1 MGRIITMMIL
11 FLAAIASKAI
21 ANPLAQDTDIKGRVL
36 NQDNQ
41 PVAVASVYLMSSTA
55 NVLIKSA
62 VTDENGVYTIIKA
75 PKGSYYIEVTS
86 VGYSKGKSAVFELG
100 DQTYQAEDIK
110 LSPSSQSIETVTVQG
125 QMPTVRNV
133 NGKLVLNV
141 ENSTLA
147 AGNNALEVVKR
158 APGVSVD
165 KDDNLQLMGQQGVTV
180 TIDGRQ
186 TYMTGEQLSNFLK
199 STDAAQIKSVEVS
212 TTRSAKEDAEGA
224 VGSINIVLKKNNT
237 EGFNGSF
244 IASAAHGKHLRGN
257 SSLSLNYKKRN
268 TTLFGSYAYTN
279 DKQENTLDLYREIRN
294 RENITYFDQKAK
306 FLERSKNHNFRAGIE
321 QKTSENNTMMF
332 QVSGNSYSEK
342 SENSSFTN
350 IGSAPSKIDSIL
362 RSPAKNDMGLDRISL
377 NFNNEYK
384 MDTLGQKL
392 TLDLDWSIFNNDANM
407 NYDNRMEFPDGT
419 LVKPEQIDRSIMPTD
434 IDIYVGKLDYVKPF
448 KQGNLEAGLK
458 YSKVKSDNNMVY
470 DRLDGDVWE
479 NIAKRSS
486 HFVYDEQIAAGYL
499 DYSRPFGKWTAKVGL
514 RAEYTISDAQFISN
528 DASVKRDYL
537 DLFPSANIGYNMSEN
552 HIFSLGYAKKITR
565 PNYRFLNPFRYYI
578 DEKTYQLGNPDV
590 KPQYTHGFTLNYT
603 LMQMFNFTLGT
614 DITNDAIVESMG
626 QDSVLNETWVT
637 RENLG
642 RSVTSYLNMN
652 IPFKV
657 GKFWTMNN
665 NITGI
670 YMHFKGPIAGYEVD
684 RGSFFIQANSFHNFR
699 INPQWSFEA
708 SVNGNTPFIYNL
720 FKIQGRINTDLG
732 VNYNF
737 KDQKSSLKLAV
748 TDVFRSNR
756 NNLDTDFNEFRSSIR
771 QYNDNQTVRL
781 TFTYKFGNLK
791 QQIRKSDSKNEEKDR
806 VSTN

>member
-1 MGRIITMMIL
+1 MGRIITIMIL
-11 FLAAIASKAI
+11 FLASVVGKAL
-21 ANPLAQDTDIKGRVL
+21 ANPRVQDTDIKGKVV

-41 PVAVASVYLMSSTA
+41 PVVSASVYLMSSTA

-75 PKGSYYIEVTS
+75 PKGSYYIEVSS
-86 VGYSKGKSAVFELG
+86 VGYGKSKSAVFELG
-100 DQTYQAEDIK
+100 DKTYEVEDIK
-110 LSPSSQSIETVTVQG
+110 ISPSSQAIEAVTVEGRAPLVQ
-125 QMPTVRNV
+125 NV

-186 TYMTGEQLSNFLK
+186 TYMTGEQLATFLK
-199 STDAAQIKSVEVS
+199 STDASQIKSVEVT
-212 TTRSAKEDAEGA
+212 TTRSAKDDAEGA
-224 VGSINIVLKKNNT
+224 VGTINIVLKKSKT

-244 IASAAHGKHLRGN
+244 IASAAHGKHPRGN
-257 SSLSLNYKKRN
+257 TSLNINYKKNN

-279 DKQENTLDLYREIRN
+279 NKEENTLNIYREIRN
-294 RENITYFDQKAK
+294 AGNITYFDQKAQI
-306 FLERSKNHNFRAGIE
+306 LEKNNSHNFRAGIE

-332 QVSGNSYSEK
+332 QVSGNKYSED
-342 SENSSFTN
+342 SENTSATT
-350 IGSAPSKIDSIL
+350 IGKSVSVIDSIL
-362 RSPAKNDMGLDRISL
+362 RSPAVNDMSLSRVSL

-407 NYDNRMEFPDGT
+407 NYHNRMEFPNGS
-419 LVKPEQIDRSIMPTD
+419 LVKPETFDRSIMPTD

-448 KQGNLEAGLK
+448 KKGNLEAGLK
-458 YSKVKSDNNMVY
+458 YSKVQSDNNMIY
-470 DRLDGDVWE
+470 DRLKGDVWE
-479 NIAKRSS
+479 NIANRSN
-486 HFVYDEQIAAGYL
+486 HFIYDEQIAAGYM
-499 DYSRPFGKWTAKVGL
+499 DYSRAFGKWTTKVGI
-514 RAEYTISDAQFISN
+514 RAEYTKSN
-528 DASVKRDYL
+528 SEFVSTGENFERDYL
-537 DLFPSANIGYNMSEN
+537 DWFPSANLGYNLSEN

-626 QDSVLNETWVT
+626 QDSIKNETWVT

-670 YMHFKGPIAGYEVD
+670 YMHFKGPIAGSVVD

-737 KDQKSSLKLAV
+737 KDQKSSLKLAM
-748 TDVFRSNR
+748 TDVFRSSR
-756 NNLDTDFNEFRSSIR
+756 NNLDTDFNEFRSRIR

-806 VSTN
+806 VSVN

>member
-1 MGRIITMMIL
+1 MGRIITIMIL
-11 FLAAIASKAI
+11 FFAAFASNALAV
-21 ANPLAQDTDIKGRVL
+21 PRAQDADIKGKVV

-41 PVAVASVYLMSSTA
+41 PVASATVYLMSSEV

-75 PKGSYYIEVTS
+75 PKGTYYIEVTS
-86 VGYSKGKSAVFELG
+86 VGYSKGKSAVFVLE
-100 DQTYQAEDIK
+100 DKTHQVEDIK
-110 LSPSSQSIETVTVQG
+110 VSPSSQSIETVTVQG
-125 QMPTVRNV
+125 QLPTVRNV

-165 KDDNLQLMGQQGVTV
+165 KDDNLQLMGQQGVAV

-186 TYMTGEQLSNFLK
+186 TYMSGEQLANFLK

-244 IASAAHGKHLRGN
+244 VASAAHGKHARGN
-257 SSLSLNYKKRN
+257 SSLNLNYKKNN

-279 DKQENTLDLYREIRN
+279 DKQENDMNIYREIRN
-294 RENITYFDQKAK
+294 EGKITYFDQNAQL
-306 FLERSKNHNFRAGIE
+306 LERSNNHNYRVGIE
-321 QKTSENNTMMF
+321 QKTSVNNTMMF
-332 QVSGNSYSEK
+332 QVSGNKYSEDT
-342 SENSSFTN
+342 ENSSRTN
-350 IGSAPSKIDSIL
+350 IGFTPTSFDTVMMSPSL
-362 RSPAKNDMGLDRISL
+362 NDMSLDRLSL

-392 TLDLDWSIFNNDANM
+392 TLDLDWSTFKNRSNM
-407 NYDNRMEFPDGT
+407 NYTYRTEKPSGELF
-419 LVKPEQIDRSIMPTD
+419 KPEELERSNMPTD
-434 IDIYVGKLDYVKPF
+434 IDIYVGKVDYVKPF
-448 KQGNLEAGLK
+448 KTGNLEAGLK
-458 YSKVKSDNNMVY
+458 FSKVKSDNNMVF
-470 DRLDGDVWE
+470 DKLNNDVWE
-479 NIAKRSS
+479 NVDKKSN
-486 HFVYDEQIAAGYL
+486 HFIYDEQISAGYL
-499 DYSRPFGKWTAKVGL
+499 DYSRPFGKWTAKVGI
-514 RAEYTISDAQFISN
+514 RAEYTISDGNSITT
-528 DASVKRDYL
+528 DTRVKRDYL
-537 DLFPSANIGYNMSEN
+537 DFFPSANIGYNHSEN
-552 HIFSLGYAKKITR
+552 HIFSLGYAKKVSR

-578 DEKTYQLGNPDV
+578 DKLTYQEGNPYV
-590 KPQYTHGFTLNYT
+590 NPQYTHGFTLNYT
-603 LMQMFNFTLGT
+603 LKQSFNFTLGT

-626 QDSVLNETWVT
+626 QDSILNETWVT

-642 RSVTSYLNMN
+642 KSVTSYLNMN
-652 IPFKV
+652 LPFKV

-670 YMHFKGPIAGYEVD
+670 YMHFKGPIAGYDID
-684 RGSFFIQANSFHNFR
+684 RGSFFVQANSFHNFR
-699 INPQWSFEA
+699 VTPQLSFEA

-720 FKIQGRINTDLG
+720 FKIRSRINTDLG
-732 VNYNF
+732 ANYTF

-748 TDVFRSNR
+748 TDVFRSSR
-756 NNLDTDFNEFRSSIR
+756 NNLDTDFNQFQSKIR

-806 VSTN
+806 VSSN

>member
-1 MGRIITMMIL
+1 MIL
-11 FLAAIASKAI
+11 FFAAFASNALAV
-21 ANPLAQDTDIKGRVL
+21 PRAQDADIKGKVV

-41 PVAVASVYLMSSTA
+41 PVASATVYLMSSEV

-75 PKGSYYIEVTS
+75 PKGTYYIEVTS
-86 VGYSKGKSAVFELG
+86 VGYSKGKSAVFVLE
-100 DQTYQAEDIK
+100 DKTHQVEDIK
-110 LSPSSQSIETVTVQG
+110 VSPSSQSIETVTVQG
-125 QMPTVRNV
+125 QLPTVRNV

-165 KDDNLQLMGQQGVTV
+165 KDDNLQLMGQQGVAV

-186 TYMTGEQLSNFLK
+186 TYMSGEQLANFLK

-244 IASAAHGKHLRGN
+244 VASAAHGKHARGN
-257 SSLSLNYKKRN
+257 SSLNLNYKKNN

-279 DKQENTLDLYREIRN
+279 DKQENDMNIYREIRN
-294 RENITYFDQKAK
+294 EGKITYFDQNAQL
-306 FLERSKNHNFRAGIE
+306 LERSNNHNYRVGIE
-321 QKTSENNTMMF
+321 QKTSVNNTMMF
-332 QVSGNSYSEK
+332 QVSGNKYSEDT
-342 SENSSFTN
+342 ENSSRTN
-350 IGSAPSKIDSIL
+350 IGFTPTSFDTVMMSPSL
-362 RSPAKNDMGLDRISL
+362 NDMSLDRLSL

-392 TLDLDWSIFNNDANM
+392 TLDLDWSTFKNRSNM
-407 NYDNRMEFPDGT
+407 NYTYRTEKPSGELF
-419 LVKPEQIDRSIMPTD
+419 KPEELERSNMPTD
-434 IDIYVGKLDYVKPF
+434 IDIYVGKVDYVKPF
-448 KQGNLEAGLK
+448 KTGNLEAGLK
-458 YSKVKSDNNMVY
+458 FSKVKSDNNMVF
-470 DRLDGDVWE
+470 DKLNNDVWE
-479 NIAKRSS
+479 NVDKKSN
-486 HFVYDEQIAAGYL
+486 HFIYDEQISAGYL
-499 DYSRPFGKWTAKVGL
+499 DYSRPFGKWTAKVGI
-514 RAEYTISDAQFISN
+514 RAEYTISDGNSITT
-528 DASVKRDYL
+528 DTRVKRDYL
-537 DLFPSANIGYNMSEN
+537 DFFPSANIGYNHSEN
-552 HIFSLGYAKKITR
+552 HIFSLGYAKKVSR

-578 DEKTYQLGNPDV
+578 DKLTYQEGNPYV
-590 KPQYTHGFTLNYT
+590 NPQYTHGFTLNYT
-603 LMQMFNFTLGT
+603 LKQSFNFTLGT

-626 QDSVLNETWVT
+626 QDSILNETWVT

-642 RSVTSYLNMN
+642 KSVTSYLNMN
-652 IPFKV
+652 LPFKV

-670 YMHFKGPIAGYEVD
+670 YMHFKGPIAGYDID
-684 RGSFFIQANSFHNFR
+684 RGSFFVQANSFHNFR
-699 INPQWSFEA
+699 VTPQLSFEA

-720 FKIQGRINTDLG
+720 FKIRSRINTDLG
-732 VNYNF
+732 ANYTF

-748 TDVFRSNR
+748 TDVFRSSR
-756 NNLDTDFNEFRSSIR
+756 NNLDTDFNQFQSKIR

-806 VSTN
+806 VSSN

>member
-1 MGRIITMMIL
+1 MGRIITIMIL
-11 FLAAIASKAI
+11 FLASVVGEAL
-21 ANPLAQDTDIKGRVL
+21 ANPKAQDTDIKGKVV

-41 PVAVASVYLMSSTA
+41 PVVSASVYLMSSTA

-75 PKGSYYIEVTS
+75 PKGSYYIEVSS
-86 VGYSKGKSAVFELG
+86 VGYGKSKSAVFELG
-100 DQTYQAEDIK
+100 DKTYEVEDIK
-110 LSPSSQSIETVTVQG
+110 ISPSSQAIEAVTVEGRAPLVQ
-125 QMPTVRNV
+125 NV

-186 TYMTGEQLSNFLK
+186 TYMTGEQLATFLK
-199 STDAAQIKSVEVS
+199 STDASQIKSVEVT
-212 TTRSAKEDAEGA
+212 TTRSAKDDAEGA
-224 VGSINIVLKKNNT
+224 VGTINIVLKKSKT

-244 IASAAHGKHLRGN
+244 IASAAHGKHPRGN
-257 SSLSLNYKKRN
+257 TSLNINYKKNN

-279 DKQENTLDLYREIRN
+279 NKEENTLNIYREIRN
-294 RENITYFDQKAK
+294 AGNITYFDQKAQI
-306 FLERSKNHNFRAGIE
+306 LEKNNSHNFRAGIE

-332 QVSGNSYSEK
+332 QVSGNKYSED
-342 SENSSFTN
+342 SENTSATT
-350 IGSAPSKIDSIL
+350 IGKSVSVIDSIL
-362 RSPAKNDMGLDRISL
+362 RSPAVNDMSLSRVSL

-407 NYDNRMEFPDGT
+407 NYHNRMEFPNGS
-419 LVKPEQIDRSIMPTD
+419 LVKPETFDRSIMPTD

-448 KQGNLEAGLK
+448 KKGNLEAGLK
-458 YSKVKSDNNMVY
+458 YSKVQSDNNMIY
-470 DRLDGDVWE
+470 DRLKGDVWE
-479 NIAKRSS
+479 NIANRSN
-486 HFVYDEQIAAGYL
+486 HFIYDEQIAAGYM
-499 DYSRPFGKWTAKVGL
+499 DYSRAFGKWTAKVGI
-514 RAEYTISDAQFISN
+514 RAEYTKSN
-528 DASVKRDYL
+528 SEFVSTGENFERDYL
-537 DLFPSANIGYNMSEN
+537 DWFPSANLGYNLSEN

-614 DITNDAIVESMG
+614 DITNDAIVESIG
-626 QDSVLNETWVT
+626 QDSIKNETWVT

-670 YMHFKGPIAGYEVD
+670 YMHFKGPIAGSVVD

-737 KDQKSSLKLAV
+737 KDQKSSLKLAM
-748 TDVFRSNR
+748 TDVFRSSR
-756 NNLDTDFNEFRSSIR
+756 NNLDTDFNEFRSRIR

-806 VSTN
+806 VSVN